1 MQYDCGPSQGAED
14 LSESRGGGHRA
25 RGLYLKDIVQLDS
38 IVLDESPDVGN
49 EEEEGIKDDSGSQ
62 KD

>member
-1 MQYDCGPSQGAED
+1 MQYDYGPSQGAED
-14 LSESRGGGHRA
+14 LSESRGGGYRA

-38 IVLDESPDVGN
+38 IILDESPDVGN
-49 EEEEGIKDDSGSQ
+49 EEEEGIKDDLCSQ